1 MLSTPGPSRAPPSS
15 SSRHRNRD
23 RVRGGTETGTPRRA
37 GTPPLPT
44 YEPPIGQLNEAGQQ
58 ALLNLL
64 RAQGLRQL
72 KTHLQHVEV
81 KLTDSAGEINEKL
94 TDAREKA
101 RKRRER
107 QRERDAGRSMT
118 EAGDGEGGEGNLD
131 DGGAASEETSRLK
144 GLEES
149 VEALTGR
156 LDASMRRA
164 IDSETRVD
172 GLGEILG
179 ALQNEI
185 DANVNTGNRRQRARR
200 RTRRGAHE
208 EEEEEEEEGDEGD
221 LYEATPEPEVDRE
234 EISLKRKL
242 EERMDEEQAKWE
254 NLTLTERFVSSYLL
268 KYPRFHM
275 LTSLHEQLLRKQRL
289 QGLLPHHSR
298 LQTPQRRHPSSPTPF
313 NLVRSPRRHQRH
325 YKITNRRVFTKHP
338 ATTYSCQFIH
348 KCRLRR
354 PRH

>member
-1 MLSTPGPSRAPPSS
+1 MLSTPGPSRGPSS
-15 SSRHRNRD
+15 SSRHRDRD
-23 RVRGGTETGTPRRA
+23 RARGGTEAGTPRRA

-44 YEPPIGQLNEAGQQ
+44 YEPPIAHLNESGQQ
-58 ALLNLL
+58 ALLVLL

-72 KTHLQHVEV
+72 KTHLQHVET

-107 QRERDAGRSMT
+107 ERERGVDRSMT

-131 DGGAASEETSRLK
+131 DGSAASEETSRLK
-144 GLEES
+144 GLEERI
-149 VEALTGR
+149 EALTGR

-179 ALQNEI
+179 ALQNEV
-185 DANVNTGNRRQRARR
+185 DANVNTGNRRQRQRR
-200 RTRRGAHE
+200 RTRRGAD
-208 EEEEEEEEGDEGD
+208 EEEEGEDGDEGG

-234 EISLKRKL
+234 EISLRRKL
-242 EERMDEEQAKWE
+242 AERMDEEQAKWE
-254 NLTLTERFVSSYLL
+254 NLSLTERFVSRYLL
-268 KYPRFHM
+268 TYPRYRT

-289 QGLLPHHSR
+289 QRLLPHHPR
-298 LQTPQRRHPSSPTPF
+298 LQTPRRCHSSTPTPL
-313 NLVRSPRRHQRH
+313 NLVRPPRRHQRLC
-325 YKITNRRVFTKHP
+325 KIAHRRAFAKHP
-338 ATTYSCQFIH
+338 ATTYSRRLFH